1 MSIAREY
8 TCGGLGCDDDRGD
21 NDHGDLVLGVI
32 GEEEDTQKK
41 RQIIGKG
48 MEILHFSYTI
58 FFVNNPL
65 FYLRNAVSNMV
76 LGTEEMVELIMQ

>member
-1 MSIAREY
+1 MRIAREY

-32 GEEEDTQKK
+32 EEEEDTQKK

-58 FFVNNPL
+58 VFVNNPL
-65 FYLRNAVSNMV
+65 FYLRNAVSKMV
-76 LGTEEMVELIMQ
+76 LGTGEMVEFITQ